1 LVWKQYAT
9 PLSDGL
15 IHIAVNY
22 SGGST
27 APTATIKNLAQGAVA
42 DWNLYKC
49 ITGVVFEESTSSAD
63 LYFEYTTDE
72 SLTGSCAA
80 YRPLDHTI
88 YHGPEFQT
96 RVAGLSAVQ
105 SKAAFAHELGH
116 FLGLGHTTS
125 PATIMNQPDGMY
137 GFHVGTIHYAI

>member
-1 LVWKQYAT
+1 MVRPLGLLRSIRTRSILTLSCALLVGFILLICSQSASAQTCAGGNALVWKQYAT

-63 LYFEYTTDE
+63 L
-72 SLTGSCAA
+72 
-80 YRPLDHTI
+80 
-88 YHGPEFQT
+88 
-96 RVAGLSAVQ
+96 
-105 SKAAFAHELGH
+105 
-116 FLGLGHTTS
+116 
-125 PATIMNQPDGMY
+125 
-137 GFHVGTIHYAI
+137 